1 MGRYPGRK
9 YERKEDQKQDFFLG
23 LFSSRAQRKKNAYIK
38 KKKCT
43 KNRKIVKNLLMYD
56 KKNFLPPPP
65 HKKSP
70 KKQNRPKQQSKKRK
84 RMKKNPKQP
93 EKNSEAS
100 LFDFQNGKEKKRIKT
115 KIKSQDYETFFVSP
129 NILFHILHIKNL
141 CPTLR
146 KNEHFEQKILR
157 KKA

>member
-1 MGRYPGRK
+1 
-9 YERKEDQKQDFFLG
+9 
-23 LFSSRAQRKKNAYIK
+23 
-38 KKKCT
+38 
-43 KNRKIVKNLLMYD
+43 MYD
-56 KKNFLPPPP
+56 KKNFLPPP

-115 KIKSQDYETFFVSP
+115 KIKSQDYETFFCLSKHFVSHLAYKKSMP
-129 NILFHILHIKNL
+129 NIKKKMSILS
-141 CPTLR
+141 
-146 KNEHFEQKILR
+146 
-157 KKA
+157 KKY